1 MRFAY
6 NTCFAIVSFA
16 IAATASSASTFIPQP
31 RFDGISITGGGQVI
45 VKRGPSHNVRIVRGD
60 PAALEITST
69 RQSGL
74 SIRCRPNAC
83 RHFTPRVEVTTPF
96 VSALAINGGGY
107 MLVERGFGP
116 QRDLALSVRGGG
128 QIDTTALAASKVAAS
143 ISGGGK
149 IETRAGASLAASVR
163 GGGAIS
169 YYGTPQMATSI
180 QGGGAV
186 HHAGSS
192 GAKHD

>member
-1 MRFAY
+1 MRIAY
-6 NTCFAIVSFA
+6 KTCVALVSFA
-16 IAATASSASTFIPQP
+16 TAATASSASTFIPQP
-31 RFDGISITGGGQVI
+31 RFDGISIAGGGEVI
-45 VKRGPSHNVRIVRGD
+45 IRRGSSHGIRIVRGD

-83 RHFTPRVEVTTPF
+83 RHLAPRVEVTTPF
-96 VSALAINGGGY
+96 AGALAVNGGGY

-116 QRDLALSVRGGG
+116 QRDLALSVRDGGH
-128 QIDTTALAASKVAAS
+128 IDTTALAASSVAAS
-143 ISGGGK
+143 VSGGGN

-169 YYGTPQMATSI
+169 YYGAPRVATSI

-186 HHAGSS
+186 QPASTGGRH
-192 GAKHD
+192 